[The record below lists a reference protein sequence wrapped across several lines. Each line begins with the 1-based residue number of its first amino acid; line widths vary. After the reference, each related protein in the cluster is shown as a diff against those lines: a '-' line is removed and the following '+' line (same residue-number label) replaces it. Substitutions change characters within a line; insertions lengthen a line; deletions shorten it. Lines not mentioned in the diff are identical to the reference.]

1 MYNPKFNC
9 TDKIKANLKEIE
21 RFKELI
27 LDSSIKP
34 AIDISLKKKAID
46 DSVYASTAISSE
58 ELAFDDP
65 RRLMNHFKRNAQD
78 KIIKKRENYYEVLSD
93 MDKYHIAGEITEE
106 LILEMHNQITD
117 DLLENPSFGG
127 NYRTFPN
134 RIEDHVT
141 HETRYTPPDMEE
153 IPDLMGNL
161 VEWINENSEISPLIV
176 AGVAYYEL
184 VRIHPFVDGNG
195 RTARALATLI
205 LCLRSFD
212 VKRYF
217 ALDEYYNEDKREYV
231 DALKTADDSGDL
243 TEWLE
248 YFIEGVLI
256 SVSRVW
262 TLISELS
269 NYTDVDVTIND
280 DEIEIMMYLAKNE
293 KVTTKNAQELL
304 EISNYKAR
312 RILKGLEAKDVIKM
326 EGKGRSSHFTFKT
339 T

>member
-27 LDSSIKP
+27 LNSSIKP
-34 AIDISLKKKAID
+34 EVDISLKNKVID
-46 DSVYASTAISSE
+46 NSVYASTAISSE

-65 RRLMNHFKRNAQD
+65 RRIMNHFKRNAND
-78 KIIKKRENYYEVLSD
+78 EKIKKRENYYEVLSD
-93 MDKYHIAGEITEE
+93 MDRYHTNGEITEE
-106 LILEMHNQITD
+106 LILEMHKQITE
-117 DLLENPSFGG
+117 DLLEDPSFGG
-127 NYRTFPN
+127 NYRTSPN
-134 RIEDHVT
+134 WIEDHVT
-141 HETRYTPPDMEE
+141 HEIRYTSPDMEE
-153 IPDLMGNL
+153 IPGLMGNL

-176 AGVAYYEL
+176 AGVAHYEL

-195 RTARALATLI
+195 RTARAIATLI

-243 TEWLE
+243 TKWLE
-248 YFIEGVLI
+248 YFTEGVLI

-269 NYTDVDVTIND
+269 NYTDVDVTLND
-280 DEIEIMMYLAKNE
+280 DEIEIMMYLAKND
-293 KVTTKNAQELL
+293 KVTTKEAQKLL
-304 EISNYKAR
+304 EISKYRASI
-312 RILKGLEAKDVIKM
+312 ILKGLEAKDVIKM
-326 EGKGRSSHFTFKT
+326 EGKGKSSHFTFKT